1 MASTRDKLR
10 RMPGPA
16 VLLLCLLG
24 ILLIF
29 AAVGPDSI
37 YSIFHE
43 RSDFRHFYI
52 GAKIVNSGD
61 LYDVDH
67 VLATQNKLFG
77 ATTRSEFP
85 TRLPFYYVFLSP
97 LAELPF
103 NVGQWLWLAGMTM
116 AIMASVW
123 LNAGLG
129 RTRMV
134 IACCWSCPL
143 VFSLPVGQDI
153 ALVLL
158 ILGAASWAVYAR
170 RNWWLAGLLFSLCL
184 IKFNLIL
191 LCPLLIIG
199 KAKWRLAAGFMAGST
214 SLLAISFLV
223 AGWDWPGEYLAEVFD
238 PLVSPGLASMPNIHG
253 LMFNFQQPR
262 ALEYLLSF
270 TVIGLVWW
278 VVRNRSFGV
287 AAAVTLMGSLLLS
300 QHAYLTDCA
309 ILIPPLLTLTRPNN
323 GRLVRYCALLL
334 LLPVPYVITFFR
346 QSGSGLAVLL
356 LVLLLAIA
364 FDSRSRRTLSV
375 PRERISRWAGL
386 LP

>member
-1 MASTRDKLR
+1 
-10 RMPGPA
+10 
-16 VLLLCLLG
+16 
-24 ILLIF
+24 
-29 AAVGPDSI
+29 
-37 YSIFHE
+37 
-43 RSDFRHFYI
+43 
-52 GAKIVNSGD
+52 
-61 LYDVDH
+61 
-67 VLATQNKLFG
+67 
-77 ATTRSEFP
+77 
-85 TRLPFYYVFLSP
+85 
-97 LAELPF
+97 
-103 NVGQWLWLAGMTM
+103 
-116 AIMASVW
+116 
-123 LNAGLG
+123 
-129 RTRMV
+129 
-134 IACCWSCPL
+134 
-143 VFSLPVGQDI
+143 
-153 ALVLL
+153 
-158 ILGAASWAVYAR
+158 
-170 RNWWLAGLLFSLCL
+170 
-184 IKFNLIL
+184 
-191 LCPLLIIG
+191 
-199 KAKWRLAAGFMAGST
+199 
-214 SLLAISFLV
+214 
-223 AGWDWPGEYLAEVFD
+223 
-238 PLVSPGLASMPNIHG
+238 MPNIHG

>member
-1 MASTRDKLR
+1 LR

-16 VLLLCLLG
+16 VLLLCVLG
-24 ILLIF
+24 ILFIF

-37 YSIFHE
+37 YTIFHE

-52 GAKIVNSGD
+52 GAKIVNSD
-61 LYDVDH
+61 KLYDVDH